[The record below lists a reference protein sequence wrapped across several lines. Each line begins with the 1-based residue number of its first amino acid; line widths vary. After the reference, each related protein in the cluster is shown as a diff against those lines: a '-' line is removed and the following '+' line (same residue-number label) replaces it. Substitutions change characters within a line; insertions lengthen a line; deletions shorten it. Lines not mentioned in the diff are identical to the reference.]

1 MTQEIIFS
9 HSGCADGSLA
19 VYAAQQVYPNAKV
32 FYHQAG
38 TLTMQKIRDQIQIL
52 RTEQK
57 ETITVII
64 LDLVV
69 QNFEVTGDEKSIEFI
84 IIDHHEWSQPPANA
98 FVPYIVPT
106 FIPIEGHISIN
117 KNSLAINHKTSNVTF
132 IHDTKYSAAV
142 LAWKYF
148 VPLTNTPRL
157 YEYVQDRDL
166 FAKKLQYTNEIMSV
180 YYLRCHK
187 MSTKQLLD
195 DFNEEIWIAQGKI
208 LMEQRNQ
215 AIEYMVKKGVPYRF
229 KKDVLPEQYKV
240 LIMRGEAN
248 LKSDAG
254 NEAVKLG
261 YDIGIYFE
269 VAIESNEVW
278 LSMRSKDNVDV
289 QEICSHITN
298 KSGVGGGHKKASGA
312 TIDETTR
319 VYSTLVNQKNWVEML
334 FERID
339 RPV

>member
-1 MTQEIIFS
+1 MSQIIFS

-19 VYAAQQVYPNAKV
+19 VYAAQQIYPNAKV
-32 FYHQAG
+32 YYYQAG
-38 TLTMQKIRDQIQIL
+38 TLTMEKIRDKVKDL
-52 RTEQK
+52 PPDQK
-57 ETITVII
+57 ENITIII
-64 LDLVV
+64 LDLTV
-69 QNFEVTGDEKSIEFI
+69 QNFEDDSIKFI
-84 IIDHHEWSQPPANA
+84 IIDHHEWSKPPAKS
-98 FVPYIVPT
+98 VI
-106 FIPIEGHISIN
+106 
-117 KNSLAINHKTSNVTF
+117 F

-142 LAWKYF
+142 LAWNYF
-148 VPLTNTPRL
+148 MKEPLPKL

-166 FAKKLQYTNEIMSV
+166 FARKLQYTNEIMSV

-187 MSTKQLLD
+187 MTTKQLLEN
-195 DFNEEIWIAQGKI
+195 FNEEIWITQGKI

-215 AIEYMVKKGVPYRF
+215 AIEYMVKRGIPYRF

-298 KSGVGGGHKKASGA
+298 KSGVGGGHKRASGA

-319 VYSTLVNQKNWVEML
+319 VYSTVVNQKNWVETL
-334 FERID
+334 FEPI
-339 RPV
+339 